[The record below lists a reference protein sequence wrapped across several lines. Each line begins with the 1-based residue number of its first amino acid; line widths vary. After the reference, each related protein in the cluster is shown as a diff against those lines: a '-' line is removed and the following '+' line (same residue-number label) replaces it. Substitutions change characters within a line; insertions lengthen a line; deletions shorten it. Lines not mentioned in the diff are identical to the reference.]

1 MDQLTSFEKD
11 VLSGKICPYCNCE
24 TQKVTD
30 KEIYGLQSNY
40 NKSFIQCIQNSDHY
54 VGTFSNGKSLGR
66 LADSELR
73 KLKRDGHAVF
83 DKLWQGEEATFNA
96 RDHAYIWL
104 SRKMR
109 LSMDLTH
116 FAMFNNEQCIQSI
129 QIVNAF
135 LKLPKWLRILIK

>member
-11 VLSGKICPYCNCE
+11 VLSGKLCPYCNCE

-30 KEIYGLQSNY
+30 KEIYGIQSNY

-66 LADSELR
+66 LANSELR

-83 DKLWQGEEATFNA
+83 DKLWQGEEATFNS
-96 RDHAYIWL
+96 RDHAYAWL

-135 LKLPKWLRILIK
+135 FKLPKWLRILIK